1 MKKIGVLLPTFTIE
15 YCYDILEG
23 IYSYFKDK
31 NVQVIIA
38 QTKYPHSTECIFD
51 YQHWASVE
59 YLKSK
64 DIDAIIVFSGVYC
77 STLDE
82 EAFKKI
88 MQGFKDKPIISIAAN
103 LGIRNSYTIKLN
115 CNKVYE
121 DIVSHLKNVHHC
133 QRIAFMSA
141 SATGSPEAIQ
151 REECFLDTL
160 KKAKIQF
167 HAEDMFQGGFMDEKA
182 EKAIRSVIAKPSDV
196 KFDAIVA
203 ANDDMAVGIINAF
216 NDIGVR
222 VPEDVKV
229 IGFDDS
235 TKSAIMHPTISTIN
249 QQVVEQGITAAQTA
263 FKLVN
268 GERCP
273 KIIYTDLHPKFKQS
287 CGCIDSNENQKIY
300 KKLDGT
306 IASDHNSKY
315 EGVSYFINE
324 MNEKNN
330 FITLMDMVKG
340 SNTLKQFYYNVRFLV
355 DQCDMNNMCISFF
368 NEAIYL
374 DSNEDFVLPNE
385 QEVTILCDRRTEIEL
400 FKPGIKYDPHK
411 TIVPTRTLSSRPG
424 IYILS
429 PIFSGEGIYGNLLC
443 SVKGTKFADYNVYLK
458 ILITAISQSFEYTT
472 AIVETEKLET
482 ENIHLQND
490 NKSLNKQSRTDELTN
505 IYNRRGFMEVGQR
518 NLDLIQEMDTP
529 GVIFFADMDG
539 LKSIND
545 SFGHNMGDRAIQLEA
560 EILKSAFR
568 STDIVGRISGDEFG
582 IVAVGMKI
590 NDVEKIRLKIQ
601 LLNEKVSRENKLPFT
616 LSLSLGAVDLQ
627 KSSVL
632 KKLLTEADKD
642 LYIQKKIKREKRLK
656 EQNNVKKVKKLGK

>member
-23 IYSYFKDK
+23 ICSYFKDK
-31 NVQVIIA
+31 SVQVIIS

-77 STLDE
+77 STLE
-82 EAFKKI
+82 EEEFKKI
-88 MQGFKDKPIISIAAN
+88 IAGFKDKPIISIAVN
-103 LGIRNSYTIKLN
+103 LGLKNSYTIRLN
-115 CNKVYE
+115 CSKVYD
-121 DIVSHLKNVHHC
+121 DIVSHLVKVHGC
-133 QRIAFMSA
+133 KRIAFMSA
-141 SATGSPEAIQ
+141 SNTGSPEAIQ
-151 REECFLDTL
+151 REECFLDSL
-160 KKAKIQF
+160 KKAKIKF
-167 HAEDMFQGGFMDEKA
+167 APEDLFQGNFVDDKA
-182 EKAIRSVIAKPSDV
+182 EKAIRKVIKKASDV

-235 TKSAIMHPTISTIN
+235 TKSTIMHPTISTIN
-249 QQVVEQGITAAQTA
+249 QQVTAQGVIAAETA

-268 GERCP
+268 KQKVP
-273 KIIYTDLHPKFKQS
+273 KVIYSDLHPKFKQS

-300 KKLDGT
+300 KKIDGT
-306 IASDHNSKY
+306 IAGDSNSRY

-340 SNTLKQFYYNVRFLV
+340 SNTLKQFYFNVRYLV

-368 NEAIYL
+368 KEAIYL
-374 DSNEDFVLPNE
+374 DSNEDFILPDE
-385 QEVTILCDRRTEIEL
+385 EEVTILCDRSTEIEL

-411 TIVPTRTLSSRPG
+411 TSIPTRTLNSKPG
-424 IYILS
+424 IYILQ
-429 PIFSGEGIYGNLLC
+429 PIFAGQGIYGKLLC

-458 ILITAISQSFEYTT
+458 ILITAISQSFEYTS
-472 AIVETEKLET
+472 AIVETEKLES
-482 ENIHLQND
+482 ENITLQKD

-505 IYNRRGFMEVGQR
+505 IFNRRGFMELGQR
-518 NLDLIQEMDTP
+518 SLDLIQEMDTP

-539 LKSIND
+539 LKAIND
-545 SFGHNMGDRAIQLEA
+545 SYGHDMGDKAIQLEA
-560 EILKSAFR
+560 EVLKSAFR
-568 STDIVGRISGDEFG
+568 AADIVGRLSGDEFG

-601 LLNEKVSRENKLPFT
+601 LLNEKISRKNNLPFT
-616 LSLSLGAVDLQ
+616 LSISLGAVDLQ

-642 LYIQKKIKREKRLK
+642 LYIEKKKKK
-656 EQNNVKKVKKLGK
+656 EKKLGK

>member
-23 IYSYFKDK
+23 IYAFFKDK

-82 EAFKKI
+82 DVFKKI
-88 MQGFKDKPIISIAAN
+88 LSGFKDKPIVSIAVN
-103 LGIRNSYTIKLN
+103 LGLRNSYTIRLN
-115 CNKVYE
+115 CSKVYD
-121 DIVSHLKNVHHC
+121 DIVSHLVNVHGC
-133 QRIAFMSA
+133 KRIAFMSA

-151 REECFLDTL
+151 REECFLSSL
-160 KKAKIQF
+160 KKNKIKF
-167 HAEDMFQGGFMDEKA
+167 YPEDLFQGGFMDDKSK
-182 EKAIRSVIAKPSDV
+182 KAIRKVIKKTSDV
-196 KFDAIVA
+196 KFDAIVS

-216 NDIGVR
+216 NDIGIR

-235 TKSAIMHPTISTIN
+235 TKSTIMHPTISTIN
-249 QQVVEQGITAAQTA
+249 QQVVTQGMIAAETA

-268 GERCP
+268 KQKVP
-273 KIIYTDLHPKFKQS
+273 KVIYSDLHPKFKQS

-306 IASDHNSKY
+306 IANDGNTKY
-315 EGVSYFINE
+315 EGVNYFINE

-340 SNTLKQFYYNVRFLV
+340 SNTLKQFYFNVRYLV

-368 NEAIYL
+368 KEAIYL
-374 DSNEDFVLPNE
+374 DSNEDFVLPDE
-385 QEVTILCDRRTEIEL
+385 EEVTILCDRSTEIEL

-411 TIVPTRTLSSRPG
+411 VSIPGRTLNSRPG
-424 IYILS
+424 IYILQ
-429 PIFSGEGIYGNLLC
+429 PIFSGEGIYGKLLC

-458 ILITAISQSFEYTT
+458 ILITAISQSFEYTS

-482 ENIHLQND
+482 ENINLQKD

-518 NLDLIQEMDTP
+518 NLDLIQEMDSP

-539 LKSIND
+539 LKEIND
-545 SFGHNMGDRAIQLEA
+545 TFGHDMGDLAIQLEA
-560 EILKSAFR
+560 KTLKSAFR

-601 LLNEKVSRENKLPFT
+601 FLNEKISRENNLPFT

-642 LYIQKKIKREKRLK
+642 LYIQKKIKREKRQK
-656 EQNNVKKVKKLGK
+656 EQTKVKKVKKLGK